1 MRRCRLD
8 IGGKIQAGIIDN
20 LKPLLYQIPRK
31 IQEKTTNKN
40 NCIHEYLIDSLLL
53 QAQDW
58 LPGVWS
64 YRSLLDNLSDWSG
77 HAVGTQCP
85 RLTSNDKQRIGR
97 SRDHLKYFRDWAVP
111 GCRLSGFLEYSGH
124 NNPLFDDFL
133 DFGGRLSSFLKL
145 LGRNASFKTFDYCHS
160 SQRALSGQPAIPC
173 GWPRTG
179 SIVLKFL
186 TEASFYFSY
195 C

>member
-1 MRRCRLD
+1 MPNTPKNT
-8 IGGKIQAGIIDN
+8 G
-20 LKPLLYQIPRK
+20 
-31 IQEKTTNKN
+31 KN
-40 NCIHEYLIDSLLL
+40 NKQKQLYSRIPYKQPPITSSGFIAGCLKL
-53 QAQDW
+53 QKSSRQFI
-58 LPGVWS
+58 
-64 YRSLLDNLSDWSG
+64 WSG

-145 LGRNASFKTFDYCHS
+145 LGRNASFKAFDSCHS
-160 SQRALSGQPAIPC
+160 SQRALSGHPAIPC

-186 TEASFYFSY
+186 TEASFHFFFY

>member
-40 NCIHEYLIDSLLL
+40 NCIHEYLINSLLL

-85 RLTSNDKQRIGR
+85 RLTSNYKQRLGR
-97 SRDHLKYFRDWAVP
+97 SRDRLRYFRDWVVL
-111 GCRLSGFLEYSGH
+111 GCRLISFLKYCGD
-124 NNPLFDDFL
+124 NNPLFDNFL
-133 DFGGRLSSFLKL
+133 NFGGIFSSVRNVGLK
-145 LGRNASFKTFDYCHS
+145 S
-160 SQRALSGQPAIPC
+160 
-173 GWPRTG
+173 
-179 SIVLKFL
+179 
-186 TEASFYFSY
+186 
-195 C
+195 